1 VFIDGGRRQEAFMHR
16 IAVLTLTL
24 LGAASAGFAQDTAR
38 MDAVVQ
44 SFVSNGTFSGAVLV
58 ARGSD
63 VVFSKGYGLAR
74 VERKSANSAATRF
87 RVASITKQ
95 FTAAAI
101 LMLAERGRLT
111 LDDPVKKHL
120 PNAPASW
127 DAMTILHLLSHTAG
141 FQGLAT
147 PPPARVPIESPDRS
161 LEGFVTAAMTHALE
175 FAPGGTFNYTNSGY
189 FVLGHLIEKLSGRS
203 YERFIQEDI
212 LTPLGLKDTGL
223 ASAANVDT
231 YARFYNASPNGPVES
246 ELPDR
251 VVPNSAA
258 GFYSTAEDLLRWQT
272 ALYGGKVISL
282 SSLEKM
288 TTRGKGDYGLGV
300 YVRSVAGLKVFN
312 HGGGAPAFANLSYF
326 PDSRTS
332 VAVLGNIN
340 VSPGHE
346 LAALLGTLAHGQ
358 PVTLAS
364 ERKTIALPADVLAKY
379 AGVYQGDGGQ
389 TFVVAIEGAQLA
401 VGPGGQQRSVPLRA
415 ESETRFFIREL
426 NIQVEFVRDAGGAVT
441 ELIVHQGGGQVRAKR
456 IK

>member
-1 VFIDGGRRQEAFMHR
+1 MRR
-16 IAVLTLTL
+16 IAILIVGL

-63 VVFSKGYGLAR
+63 VVFTNGYGLAHA
-74 VERKSANSAATRF
+74 ERQVANSAATRF

-101 LMLAERGRLT
+101 LLLEERGQLT

-127 DAMTILHLLSHTAG
+127 DGMTIFHLLSHTAG

-161 LEGFVTAAMTHALE
+161 LEGFVTVAMKHPLE
-175 FAPGGTFNYTNSGY
+175 FVPGATFNYTNSGY
-189 FVLGHLIEKLSGRS
+189 FVLGYLIEKLSGHS
-203 YERFIQEDI
+203 YDRFIQENL
-212 LTPLGLKDTGL
+212 LTPLGLNDTGL
-223 ASAANVDT
+223 ASVANIDAR
-231 YARFYNASPNGPVES
+231 ARFYTRSPKGLVES

-258 GFYSTAEDLLRWQT
+258 GFYSTAADLLRWQT
-272 ALYGGKVISL
+272 ALYGGKVVSPV
-282 SSLEKM
+282 SLEKM
-288 TTRGKGDYGLGV
+288 TTRSKGDYGLGV
-300 YVRSVAGLKVFN
+300 YVRSVAGRTVFN

-332 VAVLGNIN
+332 VAILGNIN

-346 LAALLGTLAHGQ
+346 LAALLGTLAHGE

-364 ERKTIALPADVLAKY
+364 ERKEIALPADVLARY
-379 AGVYQGDGGQ
+379 AGVYQADGGPPLVVAVDGGQ
-389 TFVVAIEGAQLA
+389 LALRPNNEG
-401 VGPGGQQRSVPLRA
+401 PIPLLA
-415 ESETRFFIREL
+415 ESERMFFIRDL
-426 NIQVEFVRDAGGAVT
+426 NIQVEFVRDASGAVT
-441 ELIVHQGGGQVRAKR
+441 EFITHQAGRQDRARR